1 MATRKMLKDLEI
13 NETSG
18 VDHPAHLY
26 EGWVVMKQADLD
38 ATLDAAQTTGS
49 NQGDNM
55 ADKPAEAPEMSDELR
70 KELTDLRKQL
80 DSVREENTVL
90 KAQHDMIVET
100 RALEKATEACKAF
113 SNIPGF
119 QAETFAPV
127 LREIRKNSPEAAD
140 LVEAT
145 LNAASLALGETKIF
159 EETGTTATS
168 NSGAGADAWAEI
180 EALAND
186 LVSAGAAP
194 TFAKAVTIVAER
206 NHTLYDRY
214 LTEKGI

>member
-1 MATRKMLKDLEI
+1 MAEM
-13 NETSG
+13 
-18 VDHPAHLY
+18 
-26 EGWVVMKQADLD
+26 
-38 ATLDAAQTTGS
+38 
-49 NQGDNM
+49 
-55 ADKPAEAPEMSDELR
+55 PAEAPEMSDELR

-100 RALEKATEACKAF
+100 RALEKAAEACMAF
-113 SNIPGF
+113 ANIPGF
-119 QAETFAPV
+119 QPDTFAPV

-140 LVEAT
+140 MVEAT
-145 LNAASLALGETKIF
+145 LAAASVALGESKVF
-159 EETGTTATS
+159 EETGTTAASTS
-168 NSGAGADAWAEI
+168 AAGADAWAEI

-186 LVSAGAAP
+186 LVTAGAAP

-206 NHTLYDRY
+206 NHSLYDRY